1 MKLYQSKI
9 DSGDYHY
16 DFLNADYYDPDVNKT
31 RQEIFNSN
39 ERKTTY
45 TAQGINSLFR
55 YSLSIM

>member
-16 DFLNADYYDPDVNKT
+16 DFLNADYYDDVNKT

-45 TAQGINSLFR
+45 GTR
-55 YSLSIM
+55 H